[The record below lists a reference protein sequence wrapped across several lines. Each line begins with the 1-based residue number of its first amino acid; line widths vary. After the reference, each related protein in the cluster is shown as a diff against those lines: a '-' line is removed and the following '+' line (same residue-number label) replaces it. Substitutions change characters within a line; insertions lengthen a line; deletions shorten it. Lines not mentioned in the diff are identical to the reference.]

1 MNNLE
6 LQTIKSSISHTF
18 QDKVTRLLCIVE
30 YMKRNNISTSEME
43 YICGVQSRTISNLTN
58 CDKVRDYCGINSN
71 SINKMYS
78 NLVQLV
84 NTFNEKSYNPVTCHN
99 VYIKKYKLN
108 NDMISDIKYLL
119 NV

>member
-71 SINKMYS
+71 SINKMY
-78 NLVQLV
+78 
-84 NTFNEKSYNPVTCHN
+84 NPVTCHN